1 MILKRQQRFK
11 SDRHDVFTEEINKIG
26 LSSNDD
32 KRMQLIN
39 SIETYVY
46 EMREDLVCKKEENKS
61 NNIIKNTK
69 IINSDDV
76 TKENLKF
83 LKLICM
89 LKIGI
94 KQNINC

>member
-1 MILKRQQRFK
+1 
-11 SDRHDVFTEEINKIG
+11 
-26 LSSNDD
+26 
-32 KRMQLIN
+32 
-39 SIETYVY
+39 
-46 EMREDLVCKKEENKS
+46 MREDLVCKKEENQS

-76 TKENLKF
+76 TKENLKL